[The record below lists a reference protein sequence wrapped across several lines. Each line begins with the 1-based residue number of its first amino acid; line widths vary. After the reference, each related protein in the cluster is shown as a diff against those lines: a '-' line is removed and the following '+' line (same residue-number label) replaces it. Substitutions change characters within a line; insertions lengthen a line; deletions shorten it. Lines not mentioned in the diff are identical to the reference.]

1 METAKASME
10 TEMAMRNVCSS
21 MGLVK
26 GSSRWSPYGMGL
38 DGVAPPTPRGIGME
52 PPPLIAGF
60 AFLSEYRSHAVI
72 T

>member
-1 METAKASME
+1 ME

-38 DGVAPPTPRGIGME
+38 DGVAP
-52 PPPLIAGF
+52 AY
-60 AFLSEYRSHAVI
+60 A
-72 T
+72 